1 MRSGCVVLLMLVA
14 SVATFSA
21 QEPFNVLPIRQE
33 PLPTIRTFGT
43 IAQAANQDARLGA
56 EAVVA
61 RLMSFDR
68 NRDGKV
74 VADELAERMEG
85 LVARG
90 DRNADGALDAGEI
103 RTLSES
109 PQFVQTAFRNLS
121 GGYGFGDS
129 VGQTSRTHIENSI
142 DDLRLAP
149 QVQADAKRIGVA
161 FAEALDAT
169 ALANLRTAMA
179 GLLTEAQMPQFEAD
193 LKRLAGARV
202 FQITTNG
209 TRQTVSLGIDPT
221 FVLRRHQLS
230 AEQMKTATAA
240 VETFRAEQQ
249 LDEARRSA
257 LVTQLSSLLTDE
269 ERENLSAALARR
281 PLVKGA
287 GMLASVQNLR
297 EATAVIRDVQFTP
310 PTVR

>member
-1 MRSGCVVLLMLVA
+1 MRSGCLALLMLMA

-21 QEPFNVLPIRQE
+21 QEPFK
-33 PLPTIRTFGT
+33 PLPTIHTFDI
-43 IAQAANQDARLGA
+43 IAPAAIQEPRLGA
-56 EAVVA
+56 EAMIA

-68 NRDGKV
+68 NRDGRV

-90 DRNADGALDAGEI
+90 DRNADGALDAVEI

-109 PQFVQTAFRNLS
+109 PQFVQSAFRNLS

-129 VGQTSRTHIENSI
+129 VGQSSRTHIENSI

-149 QVQADAKRIGVA
+149 QVQAEAKRIGVA
-161 FAEALDAT
+161 FAEEVEST
-169 ALANLRTAMA
+169 ALANLRTA
-179 GLLTEAQMPQFEAD
+179 LTPLMTAEQMTQFEAD
-193 LKRLAGARV
+193 FKRLAGART

-209 TRQTVSLGIDPT
+209 ARQVVSIGLDPT
-221 FVLRRHQLS
+221 FVLKRHQLS

-257 LVTQLSSLLTDE
+257 LVTKLSSLLTDE

-287 GMLASVQNLR
+287 GMLASVQQLR
-297 EATAVIRDVQFTP
+297 DAPTAVIRDVQFTP
-310 PTVR
+310 IPTIR

>member
-14 SVATFSA
+14 SAVTSA
-21 QEPFNVLPIRQE
+21 QEPFKA
-33 PLPTIRTFGT
+33 LPTVRTFDT
-43 IAQAANQDARLGA
+43 IGQVANQEARLGA

-85 LVARG
+85 LVGRG
-90 DRNADGALDAGEI
+90 DRNADGALDAAEI

-149 QVQADAKRIGVA
+149 QVQAEAKRIGAA
-161 FAEALDAT
+161 FAEEVEST
-169 ALANLRTAMA
+169 ALANLRAALTPLMTA
-179 GLLTEAQMPQFEAD
+179 AQMTQFEAD
-193 LKRLAGARV
+193 VKRLAGART

-209 TRQTVSLGIDPT
+209 AQHVVSIGLDPT
-221 FVLRRHQLS
+221 FLLRRHQLS

-257 LVTQLSSLLTDE
+257 LVTQLSSLLNDE

-287 GMLASVQNLR
+287 GMLASVQQLR
-297 EATAVIRDVQFTP
+297 DATAVIRDVQFTP
-310 PTVR
+310 PTIR

>member
-1 MRSGCVVLLMLVA
+1 MRSRSVLLLMLLA
-14 SVATFSA
+14 SVATLSA
-21 QEPFNVLPIRQE
+21 QEPFRFLTTTQQALP
-33 PLPTIRTFGT
+33 
-43 IAQAANQDARLGA
+43 ANQEAKLGA

-85 LVARG
+85 LVGRG
-90 DRNADGALDAGEI
+90 DRNADGALDAVEI

-109 PQFVQTAFRNLS
+109 PQFVQSAFRNLS

-129 VGQTSRTHIENSI
+129 VGQSSRTHIENSI

-149 QVQADAKRIGVA
+149 QVHAEAKRIGVA
-161 FAEALDAT
+161 FAEEVEST
-169 ALANLRTAMA
+169 ALANLRTA
-179 GLLTEAQMPQFEAD
+179 LTPLMTAQQMTQFEAD
-193 LKRLAGARV
+193 FKRLAGART

-209 TRQTVSLGIDPT
+209 ARQVVSIGLDPT
-221 FVLRRHQLS
+221 FVLKRHQLS

-257 LVTQLSSLLTDE
+257 LVTQLSGLLTDE

-287 GMLASVQNLR
+287 GMLASLGNLR

-310 PTVR
+310 IPTIR